1 MGHSSHKASTEHDKP
16 AFKELNDELSQ
27 RIHKNTAMQLSCKS
41 WSVGKTTHTQLQALR
56 NE

>member
-1 MGHSSHKASTEHDKP
+1 MGRSFHKASAEHDKP

-27 RIHKNTAMQLSCKS
+27 GIHENAALQLSCKR